1 MPTPNNRSMPRKSAE
16 NESKAM
22 WKWETKKLQQ
32 SYLESSP
39 QEKWCLTTSST
50 LYLPLSGSLQGC
62 SSSLSSSFLY
72 FFLFL
77 SLKLSYE
84 KLSLKTSTFLSFFSY
99 SQLIFFCPSN
109 PNTNLQLS
117 QIFFPLE
124 PLPFSRS
131 ALIPNHHPILW
142 FSISLISCSPSY
154 QPRSPLSPK
163 LPPTLLCVTAY
174 NSLHHL
180 QTVSEYSITRV
191 IGRLHLQP
199 TDVIL

>member
-1 MPTPNNRSMPRKSAE
+1 MEVRNKKTTTIIPGKLPSGKMVLNYKLYSIPSSLWFSPR
-16 NESKAM
+16 
-22 WKWETKKLQQ
+22 LFI
-32 SYLESSP
+32 
-39 QEKWCLTTSST
+39 
-50 LYLPLSGSLQGC
+50 LSGQLVP
-62 SSSLSSSFLY
+62 LF

-154 QPRSPLSPK
+154 QRRSPLSPK
-163 LPPTLLCVTAY
+163 LRSFV
-174 NSLHHL
+174 
-180 QTVSEYSITRV
+180 
-191 IGRLHLQP
+191 
-199 TDVIL
+199 

>member
-1 MPTPNNRSMPRKSAE
+1 MPTPNNRSMPRKSTE

-62 SSSLSSSFLY
+62 SSSLASWFLS

-77 SLKLSYE
+77 SLKLSCE

-117 QIFFPLE
+117 QIFFSPRTSTFFSFCSYSQPSPHSLVFHLSHILLPKLSTTLPLVSQTTSYA
-124 PLPFSRS
+124 PLCNR
-131 ALIPNHHPILW
+131 L
-142 FSISLISCSPSY
+142 
-154 QPRSPLSPK
+154 QLSP
-163 LPPTLLCVTAY
+163 PPSNRFRIFHNTC
-174 NSLHHL
+174 HW
-180 QTVSEYSITRV
+180 
-191 IGRLHLQP
+191 
-199 TDVIL
+199 